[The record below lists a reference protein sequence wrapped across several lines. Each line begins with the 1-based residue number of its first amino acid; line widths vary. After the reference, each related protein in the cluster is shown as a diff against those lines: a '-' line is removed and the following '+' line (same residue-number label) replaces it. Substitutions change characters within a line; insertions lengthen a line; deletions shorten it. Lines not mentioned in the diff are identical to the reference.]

1 MASFQELEEQ
11 DAVRLPWNIWP
22 SSRVGTTKCVVP
34 MGALY
39 SVNKTLPNMPV
50 VPYEPVGCKTCG
62 AMLNPYATVDF
73 NSKIWICPFCHA
85 RNHFP
90 AHYQGVSESN
100 LPAELFPSYATIE
113 YTLPR
118 SIAPGPPAYVFL
130 IDTGVDDERELE
142 ACRTA
147 VLQALQLIPE
157 TSSVG
162 LITYGTH
169 VQVHELGFAE
179 CQKSY
184 VFRGSKEYTPEQIA
198 EQLGLANRAVPM
210 TRTGAPGPVHA
221 NGGAAPAASRFVVPL
236 GECEFQISGVLD
248 ELQRDCF
255 PPVAEHRAARCTGT
269 ALQVAA
275 GMMRACL
282 PSSGNTCRLMLFVG
296 GPCTEG
302 PGKVVSRELAEHM
315 RSHKDLAKDT
325 APYYRKAVKLYASIA
340 DMMIAQ
346 GHTFDLFLSAL
357 DQVGL
362 AEMKEIVERTGGMA
376 VQTDTFTNPVF
387 KDSFKRMFAKEGDPG
402 FLGVSSGATFEVIPS
417 RNIKVAGLFGPAARL
432 ERKTAHA
439 SENEMGL
446 GSTTLWRLNGMDT
459 QTTLCVLF
467 DVTNASSGKGDP
479 NMGPDGQQ
487 LFYLQF
493 ISRYFHYSG
502 TQRCRVTTIARQWTA
517 DDNLSSLISG
527 FDQEAACALMARV
540 ASYKMEVE
548 EDFDATRWLDRS
560 LIRLASR
567 FGEYRKD
574 DPQSFSL
581 RPEMSYFPQ
590 FMFNLRRSQ
599 FVQLVGTS
607 PDETAYC
614 RLMLNRSPV
623 GSAML
628 MIQPQ
633 VTSYS
638 FNGPPEPALLDVQ
651 SIQPDRLLY
660 MDAFFYVV
668 VFHGTTIAQWRES
681 GYHEKEEH
689 KAFAEM
695 LSAPQRLADEVCKS
709 RFPVPRYVDCDQHG
723 SQARFFLARLN
734 PSATYNSAQVLSS
747 EVLMTDDVNL
757 HVFSEHL
764 RKLAVQS

>member
-1 MASFQELEEQ
+1 M
-11 DAVRLPWNIWP
+11 
-22 SSRVGTTKCVVP
+22 
-34 MGALY
+34 
-39 SVNKTLPNMPV
+39 
-50 VPYEPVGCKTCG
+50 
-62 AMLNPYATVDF
+62 
-73 NSKIWICPFCHA
+73 
-85 RNHFP
+85 
-90 AHYQGVSESN
+90 
-100 LPAELFPSYATIE
+100 
-113 YTLPR
+113 
-118 SIAPGPPAYVFL
+118 
-130 IDTGVDDERELE
+130 
-142 ACRTA
+142 
-147 VLQALQLIPE
+147 
-157 TSSVG
+157 
-162 LITYGTH
+162 
-169 VQVHELGFAE
+169 QVHELGFAE

-184 VFRGSKEYTPEQIA
+184 VFRGSKEYTPEEVAQ
-198 EQLGLANRAVPM
+198 QLGLANRAVPM
-210 TRTGAPGPVHA
+210 TRPGSQPAGVHS
-221 NGGAAPAASRFVVPL
+221 NGGGPPASRFVVPL

-255 PPVAEHRAARCTGT
+255 PPVAEHRSARCTGT

-282 PSSGNTCRLMLFVG
+282 PNSGSTCRLMLFVG

-302 PGKVVSRELAEHM
+302 AGKVVSRELLEHM

-325 APYYRKAVKLYASIA
+325 ATYYRKACKFYSTIS
-340 DMMIAQ
+340 DMLVAQ
-346 GHTFDLFLSAL
+346 GHTFDCFLSAL

-362 AEMKEIVERTGGMA
+362 AEMKEVVERTGGMV
-376 VQTDTFTNPVF
+376 VQTDTFTNPIF
-387 KDSFKRMFAKEGDPG
+387 KDSFRKMFAKETEPG
-402 FLGVSSGATFEVIPS
+402 FLGISSGATFEVIPS
-417 RNIKVAGLFGPAARL
+417 RAIKVAGLFGPAARL
-432 ERKTAHA
+432 ERKSANA

-446 GSTTLWRLNGMDT
+446 GSTTLWRINGMDT

-467 DVTNASSGKGDP
+467 DVTNSSGSKGDA
-479 NMGPDGQQ
+479 NMGVDGQQ
-487 LFYLQF
+487 LFHLQF

-502 TQRCRVTTIARQWTA
+502 TQRCRVTTIARQWTS
-517 DDNLSSLISG
+517 DDNLSNLISG

-540 ASYKMEVE
+540 AAYKMEVE

-581 RPEMSYFPQ
+581 RPEMSYYPQ

-633 VTSYS
+633 VTAYS

-668 VFHGTTIAQWRES
+668 IFHGATIAQWREA
-681 GYHEKEEH
+681 GYQDKEEH

-695 LSAPQRLADEVCKS
+695 LAAPQRLADEICKA
-709 RFPVPRYVDCDQHG
+709 RFPAPRFVDCDQDG

-734 PSATYNSAQVLSS
+734 PSATYNSSQAMSS